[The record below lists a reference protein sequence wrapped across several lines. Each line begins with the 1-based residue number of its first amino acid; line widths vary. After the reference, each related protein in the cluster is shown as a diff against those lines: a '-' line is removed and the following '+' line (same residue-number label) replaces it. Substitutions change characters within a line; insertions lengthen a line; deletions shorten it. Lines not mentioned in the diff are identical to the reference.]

1 MQQNYFPDK
10 NILYLLPS
18 NKNQYL
24 NFICD
29 ELGKYLTNIYY
40 FNFVEYSYQYG
51 IRNTEKYINK
61 FIAEKKIGVVF
72 SSPFA
77 GNYQLSVEFYAS
89 LENKAK
95 IVFWMFDDELYLGVY
110 SQYYSQ
116 IADAVITTDY
126 FGVSEYQK
134 LDIPAIFYFS
144 SHSKNNYYPVEI
156 DKEIDVWFIGD
167 CTKNDR
173 RDYVNYLIKNG
184 VGVETFG
191 RGSKNGIIN
200 RNEFSKI
207 ISTSKI
213 NLNFTKIDNLN
224 WINCGEPLL
233 NRVRQSK
240 GRPIEIA
247 LTKSFCLSEYSP
259 EINVLFEIGKEI
271 DVFHD
276 EEELLEKVKYYLSNK
291 SRREEIAQNAYKKA
305 IENYESEIYI
315 PKTLETLENVLK
327 MGARTRFKKSEL
339 FLSRTFKVNSING
352 LTSTMFVLIKN
363 KKVLHAL
370 ELFRELFKYG
380 VFIFLAGFYGGTVR
394 AMKNMMMLLKTEI
407 PLKII

>member
-1 MQQNYFPDK
+1 MQQNYFTDK
-10 NILYLLPS
+10 NILYLLAT

-29 ELGKYLTNIYY
+29 ELKKSLNNIYY

-51 IRNTEKYINK
+51 IRNTEKHIK
-61 FIAEKKIGVVF
+61 DFISEKEIDIVI

-89 LENKAK
+89 LENKTK

-110 SQYYSQ
+110 SKYYSQ

-126 FGVSEYQK
+126 FGVYEYQK
-134 LDIPAIFYFS
+134 LYIPAIFYFS
-144 SHSKNNYYPVEI
+144 SHTKNNYYPVKI
-156 DKEIDVWFIGD
+156 DKEIDVCFIGD

-173 RDYVNYLIKNG
+173 MDYINYLIKNG
-184 VGVETFG
+184 VSVETFG
-191 RGSKNGIIN
+191 KGSKNGIIN
-200 RNEFSKI
+200 WNEFSKI
-207 ISTSKI
+207 ISKSKI
-213 NLNFTKIDNLN
+213 NLNFTKIDNLD

-259 EINVLFEIGKEI
+259 EINVMFETGKEI

-276 EEELLEKVKYYLSNK
+276 EEELLEKVKHYLSNDSK
-291 SRREEIAQNAYKKA
+291 REEIAKNAYKKA
-305 IENYESEIYI
+305 IENYESETYI
-315 PKTLETLENVLK
+315 PKTLETLENILEKTDGLRDKK
-327 MGARTRFKKSEL
+327 MEI
-339 FLSRTFKVNSING
+339 FLSRTFKINSING

-363 KKVLHAL
+363 KKILYAL
-370 ELFRELFKYG
+370 ELFRELFKHG
-380 VFIFLAGFYGGTVR
+380 VFIFFMGFYGGTVR
-394 AMKNMMMLLKTEI
+394 AIKRGLQHKPI
-407 PLKII
+407 GVHY

>member
-1 MQQNYFPDK
+1 MQQNYFEDK
-10 NILYLLPS
+10 NILYLLPT

-29 ELGKYLTNIYY
+29 ELSKSLTDIYY

-51 IRNTEKYINK
+51 IRNTEKHIK
-61 FIAEKKIGVVF
+61 DFISEKKIDIVI

-89 LENKAK
+89 LKNKTK

-110 SQYYSQ
+110 SKYYSQ

-144 SHSKNNYYPVEI
+144 SHTKNNYYPVKI
-156 DKEIDVWFIGD
+156 DKEIDVCFIGD

-173 RDYVNYLIKNG
+173 MDYVNHLIKNG
-184 VGVETFG
+184 VSVETFG
-191 RGSKNGIIN
+191 KGSKNGIIN
-200 RNEFSKI
+200 WNEFSKI
-207 ISTSKI
+207 MSKSKI

-259 EINVLFEIGKEI
+259 EINVMFETGKEI

-276 EEELLEKVKYYLSNK
+276 EKELLEKVKYYLS
-291 SRREEIAQNAYKKA
+291 SDCRREEIALNAYKKA

-315 PKTLETLENVLK
+315 HRTLKTLENVLEIVA
-327 MGARTRFKKSEL
+327 GPRVKKTEI
-339 FLSRTFKVNSING
+339 FLNRTFKINSING
-352 LTSTMFVLIKN
+352 LTSTMLVLIKN
-363 KKVLHAL
+363 KKILCAL

-380 VFIFLAGFYGGTVR
+380 IFIFFMGFYGGTVR
-394 AMKNMMMLLKTEI
+394 AIKNMMMLLKT
-407 PLKII
+407 PKNSLK